1 MKRTELRQIVADT
14 LEISPDD
21 LDSAK
26 DLTTIRTFDSVAILT
41 LMISLDERAGVKL
54 LPAEAQKLHFYG
66 DIEKLAEGQGI
77 LLTD

>member
-1 MKRTELRQIVADT
+1 MKKTELRQIVAET
-14 LEISPDD
+14 LEISPVD
-21 LDSAK
+21 LESTK

-54 LPAEAQKLHFYG
+54 SPAEAKNLHFYG